1 MGALNECRKAQATQG
16 VGVSGKGQW
25 TVRTRLRYLDLFH
38 GLTHELCTFA
48 HSEIWLNV
56 SVRGSDNTEGL
67 CFKWLC
73 WGTVR
78 GRQRRDGSRAG
89 RIGCSAAVP
98 LAPWGLGR
106 SQGNSNCCP
115 ALQHVRRVSNHS
127 AIGGSRVALGCKVT
141 GGILR
146 LTDIISILDLQA
158 CALSH
163 FSCVQL
169 FVTLRTVAR

>member
-1 MGALNECRKAQATQG
+1 MGALNECGNAQATQG

-25 TVRTRLRYLDLFH
+25 TVRMRLKYPDLFH

-48 HSEIWLNV
+48 HSEIWFNAA
-56 SVRGSDNTEGL
+56 VRGSDNTEGL

-98 LAPWGLGR
+98 LAPWGLVGWALLSCPSTR
-106 SQGNSNCCP
+106 SQGIKPFSNRWI
-115 ALQHVRRVSNHS
+115 QSGFGVQSYRRYSEAYWYCINTWPSNM
-127 AIGGSRVALGCKVT
+127 R
-141 GGILR
+141 
-146 LTDIISILDLQA
+146 
-158 CALSH
+158 
-163 FSCVQL
+163 
-169 FVTLRTVAR
+169 